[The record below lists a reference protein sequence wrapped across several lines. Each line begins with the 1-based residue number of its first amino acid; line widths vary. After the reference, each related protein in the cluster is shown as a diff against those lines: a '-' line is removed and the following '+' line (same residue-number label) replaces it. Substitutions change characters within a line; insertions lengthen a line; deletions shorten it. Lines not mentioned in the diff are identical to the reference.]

1 MTNPFRLAS
10 GHILSHVS
18 KTMQGSCR
26 RYHYIK
32 RLYAGFE
39 KHAYSA
45 FGIYNERPARILQ
58 PQPTM
63 TQFFYGCQ
71 MLRRAEGVWIH
82 VFTGMT
88 KWAGMTMWA
97 GMTNFFLSSSRIL
110 ARTVLAK
117 NARPSFL
124 KDIEKGDTAGVAF
137 FNDRIFISYP

>member
-32 RLYAGFE
+32 RSYVGFE
-39 KHAYSA
+39 KHSYSA

-63 TQFFYGCQ
+63 TQFFDGCQ
-71 MLRRAEGVWIH
+71 MVVSSFGMVPSFCHPLFFLSSSLLPVILANAGIQGFVVTLWIP

-88 KWAGMTMWA
+88 IYAGMTLH
-97 GMTNFFLSSSRIL
+97 G
-110 ARTVLAK
+110 
-117 NARPSFL
+117 
-124 KDIEKGDTAGVAF
+124 
-137 FNDRIFISYP
+137 